1 MVLPVAVVHCSPLYP
16 LSDKNELHQ
25 GMVAQYKNSVGLVIV
40 VVVMMIMMVMM
51 MMMMMMMII
60 FISSSSTL
68 LPSVPPVR

>member
-1 MVLPVAVVHCSPLYP
+1 MIDDDDDVVVVHCSPLYP

-40 VVVMMIMMVMM
+40 VVVVMM

-60 FISSSSTL
+60 SSSSTL
-68 LPSVPPVR
+68 FPSVPPVR